1 MEFRVAEYK
10 DFQRIAQLH
19 ADNWKRFYRG
29 ILSSEFLDSEADQN
43 RKVLWQT
50 RLINPSFN
58 EHVIIAEEGGLLC
71 GFVCAYGNHDFERGT
86 LIDNLHVDP
95 NYQRRGIGM
104 QLISELLP
112 WIERY
117 FSKGG
122 IYLEVL
128 DGNEN
133 AIHFYEA
140 LGGTKSGVG
149 EWKSP
154 DGSLVKEHVYV
165 WDHVDK
171 FKVTTKVN

>member
-1 MEFRVAEYK
+1 MDFRVAEYN

-19 ADNWKRFYRG
+19 ADNWKRYYRG
-29 ILSSEFLDSEADQN
+29 ILSDDYLDNDVEQD

-71 GFVCAYGNHDFERGT
+71 GFICAYGNHDFERGT

-95 NYQRRGIGM
+95 SYHRRGIAS
-104 QLISELLP
+104 QLLVELSP
-112 WIERY
+112 WIEKY
-117 FSKGG
+117 FNGTG

-128 DGNEN
+128 DGNDS
-133 AIHFYEA
+133 AKKFYESV
-140 LGGTKSGVG
+140 GGNDGGEG

-154 DGSLVKEHVYV
+154 DGSK
-165 WDHVDK
+165 
-171 FKVTTKVN
+171 